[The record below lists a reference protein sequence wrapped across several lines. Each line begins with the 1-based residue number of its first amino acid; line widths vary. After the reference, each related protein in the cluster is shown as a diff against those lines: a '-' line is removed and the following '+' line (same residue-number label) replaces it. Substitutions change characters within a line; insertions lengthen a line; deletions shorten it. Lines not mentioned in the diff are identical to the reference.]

1 MADEGIIEKGD
12 NMSEKNKKWLYS
24 LLEMLAVIVI
34 TIGIFKF
41 VVIPVRID
49 GISMENTLHDKSI
62 AMINAIGVKEEN
74 IHRFDIV
81 VIYSETLKEK
91 IIKRVIGMPG
101 DTIEFK
107 DDILYVN
114 NQETPQDFLDKDF
127 VEESKITYNAK
138 NFTDDF
144 KVTVNEGEY
153 FVMGD
158 NRLRSTDSRDLGAFT
173 IDDIIGMK
181 GLVIFPFND
190 VQWIK

>member
-1 MADEGIIEKGD
+1 
-12 NMSEKNKKWLYS
+12 MSEKNKKWLYS

-181 GLVIFPFND
+181 GLVIFPFDD

>member
-1 MADEGIIEKGD
+1 MTDEGIIEKGD

-144 KVTVNEGEY
+144 KVTVSEGEY

-181 GLVIFPFND
+181 GLVIFPFDD

>member
-1 MADEGIIEKGD
+1 MTDEGIIEKGD

>member
-1 MADEGIIEKGD
+1 
-12 NMSEKNKKWLYS
+12 
-24 LLEMLAVIVI
+24 
-34 TIGIFKF
+34 
-41 VVIPVRID
+41 
-49 GISMENTLHDKSI
+49 
-62 AMINAIGVKEEN
+62 
-74 IHRFDIV
+74 
-81 VIYSETLKEK
+81 
-91 IIKRVIGMPG
+91 MPG

-173 IDDIIGMK
+173 I
-181 GLVIFPFND
+181 NY
-190 VQWIK
+190 

>member
-1 MADEGIIEKGD
+1 MAIFIT
-12 NMSEKNKKWLYS
+12 
-24 LLEMLAVIVI
+24 EMLAVIVI

-49 GISMENTLHDKSI
+49 AISMENTLHDKSI